1 MVSKVSKRV
10 ANLPGFSIDRVAAA
24 TGDDPEVLR
33 LENLDTDLPPPRAG
47 IEATKAAVGLD
58 ETNSYL
64 PFTGALELRTAVS
77 EHLHRQS
84 GHRYDPETEVVI
96 TSGGGNGMLDALFAT
111 VDPGDEVILTD
122 PTYAGMI
129 CRVRLAG
136 AIPKLFPF
144 NLDGDGRLDLDALQA
159 SVSSRTRAMLILNPA
174 FPSCLVLNQEEWE
187 AISAIC
193 RERSIWLL
201 YDARMERILFDGRP
215 YIHPA
220 TFEGMRDHTITVG
233 CVSQEQRMIGWR
245 IGWAVGPP
253 EMMSGIGQVHIYNGI
268 TPGGIAQAGAY
279 AALTA
284 PDEAEDLGRC
294 VAEWQ
299 KRRDVMLEQL
309 QGMPVVPAEG
319 GWCML
324 MNVQKMGFSTASEVS
339 RLLLEKGKVAATP
352 MTHWG
357 ERNSEQFLRLV
368 FSNEPVERLA
378 DLRERFDRALVG

>member
-1 MVSKVSKRV
+1 MVSKRV

-33 LENLDTDLPPPRAG
+33 LENMDTDVPPSDVA

-64 PFTGALELRTAVS
+64 PFTGTLELRTAVS
-77 EHLHRQS
+77 DHLHRQT

-96 TSGGGNGMLDALFAT
+96 TSGIGNAILDAFLAT

-122 PTYAGMI
+122 PTYAGII
-129 CRVRLAG
+129 CRARLAG

-144 NLDGDGRLDLDALQA
+144 DLDGDGRLDLDALQA
-159 SVSSRTRAMLILNPA
+159 SVSSRTRAMLIASPA
-174 FPSCLVLNQEEWE
+174 FPSCLVLNHEEWE
-187 AISAIC
+187 AIATVC

-201 YDARMERILFDGRP
+201 YNAAMERILFDGRP

-220 TFEGMRDHTITVG
+220 TLEGMRAHTITIGGVTK
-233 CVSQEQRMIGWR
+233 EQRMIGWR
-245 IGWAVGPP
+245 IGWAVGPA
-253 EMMSGIGQVHIYNGI
+253 EIMTAIGQVHIYNGL

-284 PDEAEDLGRC
+284 PNEAEDLAKC

-324 MNVQKMGFSTASEVS
+324 MNVPKMGFSTASEVS

-352 MTHWG
+352 MTYWG
-357 ERNSEQFLRLV
+357 EKNSEQFLRLV
-368 FSNEPVERLA
+368 FSNEPVQRLA
-378 DLRERFDRALVG
+378 DLCQRFDRALAS